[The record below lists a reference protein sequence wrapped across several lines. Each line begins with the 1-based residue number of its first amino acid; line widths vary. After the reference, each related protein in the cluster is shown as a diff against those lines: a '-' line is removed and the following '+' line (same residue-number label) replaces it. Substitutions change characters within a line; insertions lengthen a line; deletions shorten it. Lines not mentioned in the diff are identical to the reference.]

1 MATKSGTLAT
11 KSCSVRFGFLNQSSP
26 QFNADSI
33 KQLPSA
39 NRSLATSEVVRSL
52 KDYCKSLFGTSVYKQ
67 RLLKNGEIL
76 SDNHALTDLS
86 SAEILGPEEEW
97 ILVPACFWLILQSL
111 QVKYQSQLQT
121 RTSLCLVCLCMP
133 CIFCSWCVVRLAELT
148 FPLAVF
154 PRIDVLK
161 EWFQSVAV

>member
-1 MATKSGTLAT
+1 MALIIRHISGEEVA
-11 KSCSVRFGFLNQSSP
+11 
-26 QFNADSI
+26 
-33 KQLPSA
+33 QLDDEELERLVLKHG
-39 NRSLATSEVVRSL
+39 NKVRSL